1 MAGNPNLPEWYAKI
15 VDVVQAGLRSVAA
28 KDESELIAKYD
39 EHFQGQVSPANFR
52 LYRKLRMRVADA
64 SGRRVKKFFLALNLR
79 SPDTPWRGRTAK
91 LFVNQR
97 NAPPRRGGP
106 TSASATP

>member
-1 MAGNPNLPEWYAKI
+1 MLSTSPVPTSEILAIRPTRPSPLGNIEVPCPQSFCANLLEWYAKI
-15 VDVVQAGLRSVAA
+15 VDVVQAGLRSIAA

-64 SGRRVKKFFLALNLR
+64 SGRRVKKFFLALNL
-79 SPDTPWRGRTAK
+79 T
-91 LFVNQR
+91 
-97 NAPPRRGGP
+97 
-106 TSASATP
+106 